1 MIQLW
6 MAFLAMQPAD
16 RDTDQADKTSLGEG
30 GREAG
35 SIMKAR
41 T

>member
-16 RDTDQADKTSLGEG
+16 RDTEIELTSWVWVREEG
-30 GREAG
+30 
-35 SIMKAR
+35 KQPQL
-41 T
+41 